1 MVMTPQSM
9 TGYGRDI
16 SGKFRVEIRSSN
28 HKNLD
33 VQINAPSYLFS
44 CEPGIKKI
52 VKKKFSRGRIEIY
65 VRKQEEDNVKLKVN
79 KPLAREYYNALVSLR
94 DELSISDNI
103 KIDILAS
110 QRDIFLADEPEID
123 VSGFYATLEAALEEL
138 NKTRVEEGENLIH
151 DITERIR
158 LIEQYTA
165 NIEQNRAEFTAV
177 ARERLQ
183 ERLKEFLGDLQIDEH
198 RLIQETAILV
208 EKSDITEEIVRI
220 KSHMGHF
227 EQTLKSADT
236 IGKKLDFIIQEL
248 RREINTIGSKAQDFG
263 IANNVV
269 EVKHEL
275 EKIREQI
282 QNLQ

>member
-1 MVMTPQSM
+1 MIMIPQSM

-16 SGKFRVEIRSSN
+16 SEKFRVEIRSSN

-33 VQINAPSYLFS
+33 IQINAPSYLFS

-65 VRKQEEDNVKLKVN
+65 VRKQEADNIKLKVN

-103 KIDILAS
+103 RIDVLAS
-110 QRDIFLADEPEID
+110 QRDIFLLDEPEID
-123 VSGFYATLEAALEEL
+123 ISGFYATLEAALEEL

-165 NIEQNRAEFTAV
+165 NIEQKRAEFTAT
-177 ARERLQ
+177 ARERLY
-183 ERLKEFLGDLQIDEH
+183 ERLKEFLGDMQIDES

-220 KSHMGHF
+220 KSHLGQF
-227 EQTLKSADT
+227 KETLKSGDT

-248 RREINTIGSKAQDFG
+248 RREINTIGSKAQDSG

-269 EVKHEL
+269 EVKHE
-275 EKIREQI
+275 IGRAHV
-282 QNLQ
+282 

>member
-1 MVMTPQSM
+1 M

-16 SGKFRVEIRSSN
+16 SEKFRVEIRSSN
-28 HKNLD
+28 HKNFD
-33 VQINAPSYLFS
+33 IQINAPSYLFS
-44 CEPGIKKI
+44 CEPGIKKT

-65 VRKQEEDNVKLKVN
+65 VRKQETDNIKLKVN
-79 KPLAREYYNALVSLR
+79 KHLAREYYNALVSLR

-103 KIDILAS
+103 RIDVLAS
-110 QRDIFLADEPEID
+110 QRDIFLPDEPEID
-123 VSGFYATLEAALEEL
+123 ASGFYATLEAALEEL

-165 NIEQNRAEFTAV
+165 NIEQKRAEFTAT
-177 ARERLQ
+177 ARERLY
-183 ERLKEFLGDLQIDEH
+183 ERLKEFLGDMQIDES

-220 KSHMGHF
+220 KSHLGQF
-227 EQTLKSADT
+227 KETLKSGDT

-248 RREINTIGSKAQDFG
+248 RREINTIGSKAQDSG